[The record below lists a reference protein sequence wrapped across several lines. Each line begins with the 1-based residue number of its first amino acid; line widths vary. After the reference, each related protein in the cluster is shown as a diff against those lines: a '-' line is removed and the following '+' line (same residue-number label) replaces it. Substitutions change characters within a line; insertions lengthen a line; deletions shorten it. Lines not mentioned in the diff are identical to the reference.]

1 MSMFLTIFIILSIIF
16 VLIGDYGRKKV
27 LQSNPCGMTYST
39 RDRKRISFDSTV
51 DGVSF
56 KDSIHFQNNASD
68 TVFKLWKYSNP
79 RSKKL
84 NMHPVLFIPGNMGN
98 ADQVRSFASY
108 MHNGDDYFQYFALD
122 FNESLSAI
130 HGSLILQ
137 QAIYLNEALKQITLL
152 YKNHDGFKD
161 IPKIILIGHS
171 IGGMVART
179 AIILDNHPRCIVSD
193 IIMIGTPNRYPA
205 YSPDSSMEILY
216 ESVNKAWM
224 NSFYNESTNC
234 KASSAAAQSYDEYY
248 DNNEI
253 VTADYKCPACT
264 ARIRLISITGGDIDI
279 LVPPDLTRLEGI
291 APFPVNSTSM
301 STKAPSVFSQV
312 LNMMMFPVNIPKFI
326 FANTKGYFSS
336 FMGGSNS
343 TTANNNTSI
352 NITAISNNANNN
364 NTTQSIEIDSCVEG
378 NMTCNSDHS
387 KDKDIRNITKP
398 SYYERITLD
407 EWKLHMTNFI
417 EPKHVS
423 IRTSDLLDVGYPID
437 HDAMLWCKE
446 LVKTITTAMRKLT
459 KYPYDESSQSFKSFN
474 IYKLFKYNSSKK
486 IPGIENMIEPVR
498 DYLSRKEYYNMW
510 KQADFKDHKHIQ
522 SVVPGGFIM
531 LLAIIFVS
539 SHLPKVAV
547 CYVVISCISITIPLV
562 RSLTG
567 SAITGSTLNDFN
579 TLQPWIHLH
588 LDVLSLLPDK
598 FLMMAL
604 PLPLYEL
611 VTRLF
616 PSSRVFIII
625 SITIALKVLYDSW
638 KDSQYSFRFYGNIVE
653 WIMAYGLAIGIRL
666 LFLVIIYGM
675 RSICS
680 AINISICTCM
690 AIIKRTIW
698 TKFTRKIIKKYAK
711 INFTVL
717 EILMGI
723 LIVCGSAGVIVYYT
737 YSRINE
743 LKLGLYYLAVFK
755 ITSVLAICF
764 SLWYSLICPPQDSE
778 SYFYHTQFILLY
790 LPLPMLLGSSLY
802 YSAILLFAHNAAYI
816 NTLNLYNLFMPE
828 ELNLNMMLVA
838 ICIHLLLARRKGY
851 FTYKPENNSII
862 ADIFG
867 SKNNE
872 EDYSNVD
879 KSKVTTNKNE
889 CYHEDGGIDAI
900 YEKLTNKDEIGPLVE
915 IAPGVL
921 IGPTYRVISCNCSKK
936 YISDQS
942 KWCEWCLCEKC
953 SGNKIKTSSYENNDT
968 GSQPFS
974 NEFSTNFLHLIGI
987 FMIAV
992 YAFQNAVIFPHKLFN
1007 VLGFFSLSYLAR
1019 DISLKLKI
1027 MNLIK

>member
-1 MSMFLTIFIILSIIF
+1 MRKLLTILLIILSIIF
-16 VLIGDYGRKKV
+16 LFIGDYGRKKV
-27 LQSNPCGMTYST
+27 LQSNPCGMTYSN
-39 RDRKRISFDSTV
+39 RERKRISFDSTV

-56 KDSIHFQNNASD
+56 KDSIHFYNNASD

-79 RSKKL
+79 KSKKL

-137 QAIYLNEALKQITLL
+137 QAIYLNEALKQIILL
-152 YKNHDGFKD
+152 YKNHDDFKD

-179 AIILDNHPRCIVSD
+179 AIILDNYPKCIVSD

-205 YSPDSSMEILY
+205 YCPDSSMEVLY
-216 ESVNKAWM
+216 ESVNKAWI

-234 KASSAAAQSYDEYY
+234 KASLAAAQSHD
-248 DNNEI
+248 DFNNNDI
-253 VTADYKCPACT
+253 VTADYKCPTCASST
-264 ARIRLISITGGDIDI
+264 RLISITGGDIDI

-291 APFPVNSTSM
+291 APFPINSTSI
-301 STKAPSVFSQV
+301 STKAPSIFSQV
-312 LNMMMFPVNIPKFI
+312 VSMMMFPVNIPKFI
-326 FANTKGYFSS
+326 FSTMKGYFSS
-336 FMGGSNS
+336 FMGGGSNNTISSNNTAINS
-343 TTANNNTSI
+343 TTFSNNT
-352 NITAISNNANNN
+352 NV
-364 NTTQSIEIDSCVEG
+364 NTNTNQSIPLDSCMEG
-378 NMTCNSDHS
+378 NMTCTNDDS
-387 KDKDIRNITKP
+387 KDKNITNNTKA
-398 SYYERITLD
+398 SKYYESVTLD

-417 EPKHVS
+417 EPKHIS

-446 LVKTITTAMRKLT
+446 LVKTITMAMHKLT
-459 KYPYDESSQSFKSFN
+459 KYPYDESSHSFKTFN
-474 IYKLFKYNSSKK
+474 IYKLFKYNTSKK

-498 DYLSRKEYYNMW
+498 DYLNRKEFYNMW

-539 SHLPKVAV
+539 SHLTKVAV
-547 CYVVISCISITIPLV
+547 CYMAISCLSITIPLV
-562 RSLTG
+562 TSLTG
-567 SAITGSTLNDFN
+567 TTITDSSLNDFN

-588 LDVLSLLPDK
+588 LDVLSLLTEK
-598 FLMMAL
+598 FLIMLL

-625 SITIALKVLYDSW
+625 SIGTSAKVLYDSW

-666 LFLVIIYGM
+666 LILVIIYGI
-675 RSICS
+675 RSLFG
-680 AINISICTCM
+680 AIKNIFM
-690 AIIKRTIW
+690 AIMKRTIW
-698 TKFTRKIIKKYAK
+698 TKFTRKTIKKY

-717 EILMGI
+717 ESIIGI
-723 LIVCGSAGVIVYYT
+723 LIVCGTAVLVIYY
-737 YSRINE
+737 SHGRLSE
-743 LKLGLYYLAVFK
+743 LKLWLYYLAVFK
-755 ITSVLAICF
+755 ITSVLTICL
-764 SLWYSLICPPQDSE
+764 SLIYSLIYPPQDSE
-778 SYFYHTQFILLY
+778 SYFYHTQFLLLY
-790 LPLPMLLGSSLY
+790 LPLPILLGSSLY
-802 YSAILLFAHNAAYI
+802 YSAILLFAHNAAYV

-828 ELNLNMMLVA
+828 ELNLNMMLIA

-851 FTYKPENNSII
+851 FTYKPEGNSVIS
-862 ADIFG
+862 DIFG
-867 SKNNE
+867 SNIHDGE
-872 EDYSNVD
+872 CSSNVD
-879 KSKVTTNKNE
+879 KSKIISNKVK

-900 YEKLTNKDEIGPLVE
+900 YEKITNKDEIEPLVE
-915 IAPGVL
+915 IASGVL

-936 YISDQS
+936 FSIDQS

-953 SGNKIKTSSYENNDT
+953 SGNKIKTSSYDNNNDT
-968 GSQPFS
+968 ASPSFS
-974 NEFSTNFLHLIGI
+974 NEFSTNVLHLIGI
-987 FMIAV
+987 IMIVV
-992 YAFQNAVIFPHKLFN
+992 YAYQNAIIFPHKLFN
-1007 VLGFFSLSYLAR
+1007 VLGFFSLSYLFR
-1019 DISLKLKI
+1019 DISIK
-1027 MNLIK
+1027 MNLMNLLK